1 MEDTLERIS
10 KIMNDLTDVEGLMQS
25 ASDVLEA
32 LDEIYE
38 LRREFTAQKN
48 VVVFKALLDNMCGEL
63 GEKIAELDRFLLDS
77 KKDKDLF
84 LCTILEVM
92 SNA

>member
-1 MEDTLERIS
+1 MKDTLERIE

-38 LRREFTAQKN
+38 LRKEFTAQKN
-48 VVVFKALLDNMCGEL
+48 VMICKTLIDTMCDEL
-63 GEKIAELDRFLLDS
+63 GKRISEIDQVLLDS
-77 KKDKDLF
+77 KKK
-84 LCTILEVM
+84 
-92 SNA
+92 

>member
-38 LRREFTAQKN
+38 LRKEFTAQKT
-48 VVVFKALLDNMCGEL
+48 VMVFKALLDTMCDEL
-63 GEKIAELDRFLLDS
+63 GERISEMDQVLLDS
-77 KKDKDLF
+77 NK
-84 LCTILEVM
+84 E
-92 SNA
+92 